1 MKFIVTLLMLM
12 IFVGQSSAG
21 NMMSCEMNDEQQN
34 QIMADM
40 KMIDHTQHMSM
51 NSSAESDSMSQ
62 MTHLMNTSNEDCC
75 EDCHCY
81 TTSCH
86 QAAVLFEHHI
96 KSNSF
101 EIEQMSRLSILKP
114 NSQFLSYLFKPPIF
128 S

>member
-1 MKFIVTLLMLM
+1 MLL

-21 NMMSCEMNDEQQN
+21 NMMSCEMNDEQPN
-34 QIMADM
+34 QIIADM
-40 KMIDHTQHMSM
+40 KMMDHAQHMSM

-62 MTHLMNTSNEDCC
+62 MKHDMNSSNSDCC

-86 QAAVLFEHHI
+86 QAVVLFEHHI
-96 KSNSF
+96 KNNSF
-101 EIEQMSRLSILKP
+101 ELEQVNRLSVLKP